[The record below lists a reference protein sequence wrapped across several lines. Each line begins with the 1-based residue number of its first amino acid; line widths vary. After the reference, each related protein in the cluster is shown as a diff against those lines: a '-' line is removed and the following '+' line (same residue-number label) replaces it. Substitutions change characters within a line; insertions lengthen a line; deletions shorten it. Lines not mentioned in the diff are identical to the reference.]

1 MSRHDFLKGTILGGA
16 GLLGHDTGAKA
27 QAPKAQP
34 GERPSVGF
42 HAAGEETIKLALIG
56 CGFRGTGATAQAL
69 LTKGPVKL
77 WAMADLFSDRL
88 ESSLKHLVQGFPADY
103 DREASAGLTSRVDVP
118 AERRFVGFDA
128 YHKAIDSGADLVI
141 LAAHQHFRPMHFAYA
156 VKRGKHVFMEKPLG
170 VDVPGIRQIL
180 SSNEEAKKK
189 NLKVGV
195 GLYMRYS
202 QRVLETIARVRDGAI
217 GSPLGMSCY
226 FNMAALRDTPPR
238 PNDMTEM
245 TYQLRNPY
253 HFVWLSGDYIVDAL
267 VHYFDLCL
275 WLHGGHPASAQGQ
288 GGRQVYLP
296 SQQGD
301 TFDHQAVE
309 YAFAD
314 GIRMFAQTRQ
324 ISGCWTRSTA
334 EILGASGTADL
345 FGGRIE
351 GASPWRMRGSMPN
364 PYQVE
369 HDVLMDAIRQD
380 KPHNEVEHAATAT
393 LVGIMGR
400 MASYS
405 GQLITWEQVMNS
417 TLALAPERY
426 AFDAAPPVVADA
438 SGRYPVAVPGVTKA
452 L

>member
-1 MSRHDFLKGTILGGA
+1 MSRHDFLKGTILGVS
-16 GLLGHDTGAKA
+16 GLLSHDAGAKA
-27 QAPKAQP
+27 QAPSGGQSPA
-34 GERPSVGF
+34 GF
-42 HAAGEETIKLALIG
+42 HAASGETIKLALIG
-56 CGFRGTGATAQAL
+56 CGFRGTGAAAQAL

-77 WAMADLFSDRL
+77 WAMADLFADRL
-88 ESSLKHLVQGFPADY
+88 DSSLKHLVQGFPADY
-103 DREASAGLTSRVDVP
+103 DREASAGLTNRVDVP
-118 AERRFVGFDA
+118 PERRFVGFDA
-128 YHKAIDSGADLVI
+128 YQKAIDSGVDLVI
-141 LAAHQHFRPMHFAYA
+141 LAAHQHFRPMHFAHA
-156 VKRGKHVFMEKPLG
+156 VKQGKHVFMEKPLG

-180 SSNEEAKKK
+180 SANEEAKKK
-189 NLKVGV
+189 SLKVGV

-202 QRVLETIARVRDGAI
+202 QRVLETMARVRDGAI
-217 GSPLGMSCY
+217 GPPLKMSCY

-238 PNDMTEM
+238 PADMTEM
-245 TYQLRNPY
+245 MYQLRNPY

-275 WLHGGHPASAQGQ
+275 WLHGGHPATAQGQ

-296 SQQGD
+296 AQQGD
-301 TFDHQAVE
+301 TFDHQVVE
-309 YAFAD
+309 YAFDD

-334 EILGASGTADL
+334 EILGVKGTADL

-351 GASPWRMRGSMPN
+351 SASPWRMRGSMPN

-369 HDVLMDAIRQD
+369 QDVLVDAIRQD

-405 GQLITWEQVMNS
+405 GQMVTWEQVMNS
-417 TLALAPERY
+417 TLELAPQRY
-426 AFDAAPPVVADA
+426 AFDAVPPVVADA
-438 SGRYPVAVPGVTKA
+438 QGRYPVAVPGVTKA